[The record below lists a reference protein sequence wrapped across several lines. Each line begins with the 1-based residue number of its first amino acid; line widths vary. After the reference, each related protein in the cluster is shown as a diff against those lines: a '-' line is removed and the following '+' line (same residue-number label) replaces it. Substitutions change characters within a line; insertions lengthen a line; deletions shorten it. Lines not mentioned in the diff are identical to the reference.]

1 MIFPQI
7 FQNRTQEVL
16 KSSGFLEVEFSTVL
30 TIFEQEFLEL
40 DSELELF
47 QGLKNWTDAEAARQ
61 GQSFCSYYFIMKFVV
76 L

>member
-61 GQSFCSYYFIMKFVV
+61 GQSFYSYYFIMKLLV